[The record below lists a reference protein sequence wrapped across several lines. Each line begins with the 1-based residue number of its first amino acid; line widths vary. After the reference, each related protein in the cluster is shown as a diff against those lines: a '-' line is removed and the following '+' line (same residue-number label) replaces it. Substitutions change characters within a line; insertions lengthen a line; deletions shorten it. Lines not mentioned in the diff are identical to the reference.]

1 MAEDEAASIVP
12 SRQAAAGFNTG
23 KNAMILEWFDASEA
37 AKIGAELADQFAPL
51 DAKRAAMRGDQTASS
66 KRGDN
71 LDVILQ
77 RADREVRGLRLN
89 FYKKAKFANSFRWRL
104 IENGIDPSI
113 ADGVT
118 QQLVLHLSQDQSKSA
133 KSGDAAPRRADP
145 AKVQHLLEQGNGCL
159 TDGAWAEAVGHYEQ
173 LLELQPRHPEALA
186 QLGVALFGLGRYA
199 EAERCYRESLEINPM
214 SESTLCNLATVLQGD
229 PPEAEKYLRQ
239 ALKLNPKYADA
250 RSKLGMSL
258 AFAGRLREAKGAF
271 QKTLKVDPRHAE
283 ALLGLGQIA
292 RTEGRFTESESFI
305 NRALKVEP
313 KLPGAWAAMNSIRRM
328 TVADSDW
335 LKGAEEIAASGIS
348 LWQEA
353 ELRFAIG
360 KYCDDVEDFERA
372 FENYRRANELLK
384 KVAQK
389 YDRQTQSRFADD
401 MIRSH
406 PREALTRAADGGSTS
421 MKPVFVLGM
430 PRSGTSLVE
439 QIIAS
444 HPSASGAGELQFW
457 LDAGRANRAELQQG
471 ILADAAR
478 KKLAEDYLRVLAL
491 HGPDAL
497 RVVDKATFNCDYIGL
512 LHSVFPKARIIYMR
526 RDPID
531 TCLSVY
537 FQNFSPTMTF
547 SMDLT
552 ALADYYRVHQRLM
565 KHWLA
570 ALPAGTILE
579 VPYEELVADQV
590 AWTHRILDFLEL
602 EWDDRC
608 LSFDKTERSVNT
620 ASAWQVRQKI
630 YSRSVRRWR
639 HYERFIGPLKG
650 LRD

>member
-1 MAEDEAASIVP
+1 
-12 SRQAAAGFNTG
+12 
-23 KNAMILEWFDASEA
+23 MIREWFDASEA

-51 DAKRAAMRGDQTASS
+51 HAAHTGMHGNQSESRKQGDDL
-66 KRGDN
+66 R
-71 LDVILQ
+71 VILQ

-89 FYKKAKFANSFRWRL
+89 FYKKAKFANSFKWRL
-104 IENGIDPSI
+104 IENGIEPSV

-118 QQLVLHLSQDQSKSA
+118 QSLILHLSQDQSE
-133 KSGDAAPRRADP
+133 AAQSSDSTSRQADP
-145 AKVQHLLEQGNGCL
+145 AKIQDLLKHGNGCL
-159 TDGAWAEAVGHYEQ
+159 AQGAWAEAAVHFEQ
-173 LLELQPRHPEALA
+173 LLEVQPDNPEALA
-186 QLGVALFGLGRYA
+186 QLGLALFGLGRYE
-199 EAERCYRESLEINPM
+199 EAERCYRQSLEINPM
-214 SESTLCNLATVLQGD
+214 SASTLCNLATVLQAD

-250 RSKLGMSL
+250 RSKLGLSL

-271 QKTLKVDPRHAE
+271 QKALKVDPRHAE
-283 ALLGLGQIA
+283 SLLGLGQIA
-292 RTEGRFTESESFI
+292 RTEGHFTEAESFI
-305 NRALKVEP
+305 KRALKVEP
-313 KLPGAWAAMNSIRRM
+313 KLPGAWAAMNGIRRM
-328 TVADSDW
+328 TSADSDW
-335 LKGAEEIAASGIS
+335 LRGAEEIAASGIS

-372 FENYRRANELLK
+372 FQNYRRANELLK

-389 YDRQTQSRFADD
+389 YDRQAQSRFADA
-401 MIRSH
+401 IIGSH
-406 PREALTRAADGGSTS
+406 SREALARAAEGASAS

-444 HPSASGAGELQFW
+444 HPSARGAGELPFW
-457 LDAGRANRAELQQG
+457 LDAGRANDVELRQG
-471 ILADAAR
+471 VLGEPVR
-478 KKLAEDYLRVLAL
+478 KKLAEDYLGVLAL
-491 HGPDAL
+491 HGADAS
-497 RVVDKATFNCDYIGL
+497 RVVDKSNFNCDYIGL
-512 LHSVFPKARIIYMR
+512 LHSVFPKARIIYVR

-537 FQNFSPTMTF
+537 FQNFSPTMRF
-547 SMDLT
+547 SMDLSD
-552 ALADYYRVHQRLM
+552 LAHYYRQHEHLM
-565 KHWLA
+565 KHWITV
-570 ALPAGTILE
+570 LPAGTLLE

-630 YSRSVRRWR
+630 YSRSVQRWR

-650 LRD
+650 LRA

>member
-1 MAEDEAASIVP
+1 
-12 SRQAAAGFNTG
+12 
-23 KNAMILEWFDASEA
+23 MILEWFDASEA
-37 AKIGAELADQFAPL
+37 AKIGAELADQFAPQYVT
-51 DAKRAAMRGDQTASS
+51 RAGKHADQSAPSKQGDE
-66 KRGDN
+66 
-71 LDVILQ
+71 LHVILQ

-89 FYKKAKFANSFRWRL
+89 FYKKAKFANSFKWRL
-104 IENGIDPSI
+104 IENGIEPSI
-113 ADGVT
+113 ADGLT
-118 QQLVLHLSQDQSKSA
+118 QSLILHLARDQTEGA
-133 KSGDAAPRRADP
+133 KGSDPAPRRIDR
-145 AKVQHLLEQGNGCL
+145 AKIQQLLDQGYKCL
-159 TDGAWAEAVGHYEQ
+159 SQGAFAQAAVHYEE
-173 LLELQPRHPEALA
+173 LLELQPQNPEALA
-186 QLGVALFGLGRYA
+186 QLGVALFGLGRYQ
-199 EAERCYRESLEINPM
+199 EAERCYRQSLEINPM
-214 SESTLCNLATVLQGD
+214 SASTLCNLATVLQSD
-229 PPEAEKYLRQ
+229 PPEAEKYLRR

-250 RSKLGMSL
+250 RSKLGLSL
-258 AFAGRLREAKGAF
+258 TFAGSLREAKAAF
-271 QKTLKVDPRHAE
+271 QKALKIDSRHAE

-292 RTEGRFTESESFI
+292 RTEGHFAEAESFI
-305 NRALKVEP
+305 KRALKIEP
-313 KLPGAWAAMNSIRRM
+313 KLANAWAAMNGLRRM
-328 TVADSDW
+328 TIADSDW
-335 LKGAEEIAASGIS
+335 LKGAEEIASSGVS

-360 KYCDDVEDFERA
+360 KYCDDIEDFERA
-372 FENYRRANELLK
+372 FQNYKRANELLK

-389 YDRQTQSRFADD
+389 YDRQTQARFADG

-406 PREALTRAADGGSTS
+406 SREALARAADGGSAS

-444 HPSASGAGELQFW
+444 HPSARGAGELQFW
-457 LDAGRANRAELQQG
+457 LDTGRANRAELQQG
-471 ILADAAR
+471 ILGDPVR
-478 KKLAEDYLRVLAL
+478 KKLAEDYLGILAL

-531 TCLSVY
+531 TCLSCY
-537 FQNFSPTMTF
+537 FQNFSASMSF

-552 ALADYYRVHQRLM
+552 DLADYYRVHQRLM
-565 KHWLA
+565 KHWLT

-602 EWDDRC
+602 GWDDRC
-608 LSFDKTERSVNT
+608 LSFDKTERAVNT

-630 YSRSVRRWR
+630 YSRSVQRWR
-639 HYERFIGPLKG
+639 HYEKFIGPLKG
-650 LRD
+650 LRA

>member
-1 MAEDEAASIVP
+1 ML
-12 SRQAAAGFNTG
+12 
-23 KNAMILEWFDASEA
+23 LEWFNASEA

-51 DAKRAAMRGDQTASS
+51 DATRAGIHGNQSASS
-66 KRGDN
+66 KRGDDLN
-71 LDVILQ
+71 VILQ

-89 FYKKAKFANSFRWRL
+89 FYKKAKFANSFKWRL
-104 IENGIDPSI
+104 IENGIERSI
-113 ADGVT
+113 ADGLT
-118 QQLVLHLSQDQSKSA
+118 QSLILHLSQDQHKGTSN
-133 KSGDAAPRRADP
+133 DP
-145 AKVQHLLEQGNGCL
+145 ASRRLDRAKIQQLLDQGYKCL
-159 TDGAWAEAVGHYEQ
+159 SQAAFSQAAVHYEQ
-173 LLELQPRHPEALA
+173 LLELQPQNPEALA
-186 QLGVALFGLGRYA
+186 QLGVALFSLGRYE

-214 SESTLCNLATVLQGD
+214 SASTLCNLATVLQSD

-250 RSKLGMSL
+250 RSKLGLSL
-258 AFAGRLREAKGAF
+258 AFAGRVRDAKTAF
-271 QKTLKVDPRHAE
+271 QKALKVDPRHAE
-283 ALLGLGQIA
+283 ALLGLGQLA
-292 RTEGRFTESESFI
+292 RTEGRFAEAESFI
-305 NRALKVEP
+305 KRALNVQP
-313 KLPGAWAAMNSIRRM
+313 KLAGAWAAMSSIRRM
-328 TVADSDW
+328 TSADSNW

-360 KYCDDVEDFERA
+360 KYCDDVEDYERA

-389 YDRQTQSRFADD
+389 FDRQTQSRFADD

-406 PREALTRAADGGSTS
+406 TRKALAGAAASGSAS

-430 PRSGTSLVE
+430 PRSGTSLAE

-444 HPSASGAGELQFW
+444 HRSARGAGELQFW
-457 LDAGRANRAELQQG
+457 LDTVRSNRAELQQG
-471 ILADAAR
+471 ILDEPVR
-478 KKLAEDYLRVLAL
+478 KKLAEDYLRILAA
-491 HGPDAL
+491 HGADAL
-497 RVVDKATFNCDYIGL
+497 RVVDKATFNCDYTGL

-531 TCLSVY
+531 TCLSCY
-537 FQNFSPTMTF
+537 FQNFSATMHF

-552 ALADYYRVHQRLM
+552 DLADYYRVHQRLM
-565 KHWLA
+565 KHWLT
-570 ALPAGTILE
+570 ALPAGTVLE
-579 VPYEELVADQV
+579 VPYEDLVADQV
-590 AWTHRILDFLEL
+590 VWTRRILDFLEL

-608 LSFDKTERSVNT
+608 LSFDKTERAVNT

-630 YSRSVRRWR
+630 YSRSVERWR

-650 LRD
+650 LRA

>member
-1 MAEDEAASIVP
+1 
-12 SRQAAAGFNTG
+12 
-23 KNAMILEWFDASEA
+23 MILEWFDASEA
-37 AKIGAELADQFAPL
+37 GKIGAELADQFAPL
-51 DAKRAAMRGDQTASS
+51 HAARARMHESAST
-66 KRGDN
+66 KQGND
-71 LDVILQ
+71 LLVILQ
-77 RADREVRGLRLN
+77 RADREVRALRLN
-89 FYKKAKFANSFRWRL
+89 FYKKAKFANSFKWRL
-104 IENGIDPSI
+104 IENGIEPSI
-113 ADGVT
+113 ADSVT
-118 QQLVLHLSQDQSKSA
+118 QSLILHLSQDQPKAANSDDSA
-133 KSGDAAPRRADP
+133 PGRSDR
-145 AKVQHLLEQGNGCL
+145 AKVQHLLAQGNGCL
-159 TDGAWAEAVGHYEQ
+159 TKGTWAEAMVHYEQ

-186 QLGVALFGLGRYA
+186 QLGLALFSLGRYE
-199 EAERCYRESLEINPM
+199 EAERYYRESLEINPM
-214 SESTLCNLATVLQGD
+214 SASTLCNLATVVQSD
-229 PPEAEKYLRQ
+229 PPEAEKYLRR

-258 AFAGRLREAKGAF
+258 AFAGRLREAKAAF
-271 QKTLKVDPRHAE
+271 QKTVKVDPRHAE

-292 RTEGRFTESESFI
+292 RTEGRFAESESFI
-305 NRALKVEP
+305 KRALKVEP

-328 TVADSDW
+328 TIADSDW
-335 LKGAEEIAASGIS
+335 LKGAEEIAGSGIS

-389 YDRQTQSRFADD
+389 YDRQAQSKFADA

-406 PREALTRAADGGSTS
+406 SRETLPPVADGGSAS
-421 MKPVFVLGM
+421 KKPVFVLGM

-444 HPSASGAGELQFW
+444 HPSAKGAGELQFW
-457 LDAGRANRAELQQG
+457 LDTGRAYAAELQKG
-471 ILADAAR
+471 ILDQSVR
-478 KKLAEDYLRVLAL
+478 KKLAEDYLGLLAL
-491 HGPDAL
+491 HGPDARL
-497 RVVDKATFNCDYIGL
+497 VVDKATFNCDYIGL

-531 TCLSVY
+531 TCLSIY
-537 FQNFSPTMTF
+537 FQNFSATMRF
-547 SMDLT
+547 SMDLGD
-552 ALADYYRVHQRLM
+552 LADYYRVHQRLM
-565 KHWLA
+565 NHWLTV
-570 ALPAGTILE
+570 LPAGTVLE

-602 EWDDRC
+602 EWDDHC

-620 ASAWQVRQKI
+620 NSAWQVRQKI
-630 YSRSVRRWR
+630 YSRSVQRWR

-650 LRD
+650 LRA

>member
-1 MAEDEAASIVP
+1 VEEVEATSTVS
-12 SRQAAAGFNTG
+12 SRHSEAGSNTG
-23 KNAMILEWFDASEA
+23 KNAMKWFDASEA
-37 AKIGAELADQFAPL
+37 SKIGAELADQFAP
-51 DAKRAAMRGDQTASS
+51 QTATRSGTHGNPSASS
-66 KRGDN
+66 KQDDDLHR
-71 LDVILQ
+71 ILQ
-77 RADREVRGLRLN
+77 RADREVRGLQLN
-89 FYKKAKFANSFRWRL
+89 FYKKAKFANSFKWRL
-104 IENGIDPSI
+104 IENGIEPSI

-118 QQLVLHLSQDQSKSA
+118 QSLILHLSQDQLKAA
-133 KSGDAAPRRADP
+133 KSGDSAPGRVDAA
-145 AKVQHLLEQGNGCL
+145 KMQQLLEQGNGCL
-159 TDGAWAEAVGHYEQ
+159 TKGIWAQAAVHYEQ

-186 QLGVALFGLGRYA
+186 QLGLALFRLGRYE

-214 SESTLCNLATVLQGD
+214 SPSTLCNLATVLQSD

-239 ALKLNPKYADA
+239 ALKLNPKYVDA
-250 RSKLGMSL
+250 RSKLGLSL
-258 AFAGRLREAKGAF
+258 AFEGRLREAKGAF
-271 QKTLKVDPRHAE
+271 QKVLKADPRHAE

-292 RTEGRFTESESFI
+292 RTEGHFAESESFI
-305 NRALKVEP
+305 KRALKVEP
-313 KLPGAWAAMNSIRRM
+313 KLPGAWAAMNSIRRV
-328 TVADSDW
+328 TIADSNW
-335 LKGAEEIAASGIS
+335 LKEAEEIAASGIS
-348 LWQEA
+348 VWQEA

-372 FENYRRANELLK
+372 FQNYRRANELLK
-384 KVAQK
+384 TVALK
-389 YDRQTQSRFADD
+389 YDRQAQSTFADD
-401 MIRSH
+401 LIRSH
-406 PREALTRAADGGSTS
+406 SREALARAIDGGSAS

-444 HPSASGAGELQFW
+444 HPAARGAGELQFW
-457 LDAGRANRAELQQG
+457 LDAGRVNDRALRQG
-471 ILADAAR
+471 VLGEPVR
-478 KKLAEDYLRVLAL
+478 KKLAEDYLGVLAL

-531 TCLSVY
+531 TCLSCY
-537 FQNFSPTMTF
+537 FQNFSTTMRF
-547 SMDLT
+547 SMDLSD
-552 ALADYYRVHQRLM
+552 LAHYYRHHERLM
-565 KHWLA
+565 KHWTT
-570 ALPAGTILE
+570 ALPAGTLLE
-579 VPYEELVADQV
+579 VPYEGLVADQA

-630 YSRSVRRWR
+630 YGRSVERWR

-650 LRD
+650 LSA

>member
-1 MAEDEAASIVP
+1 
-12 SRQAAAGFNTG
+12 
-23 KNAMILEWFDASEA
+23 MILEWFDASEA

-51 DAKRAAMRGDQTASS
+51 HATRAGMHGNQSASS
-66 KRGDN
+66 KQGDD
-71 LDVILQ
+71 LHVILQ
-77 RADREVRGLRLN
+77 RADREIRGLRLN
-89 FYKKAKFANSFRWRL
+89 FYKRAKFANSFKWRL
-104 IENGIDPSI
+104 IENGIEPSI

-118 QQLVLHLSQDQSKSA
+118 QSLILHLSQDQPKAATSSD
-133 KSGDAAPRRADP
+133 SAPRRVDP
-145 AKVQHLLEQGNGCL
+145 AKMRHLLEQGNGCL
-159 TDGAWAEAVGHYEQ
+159 ATGAWAQAAVHYEQ
-173 LLELQPRHPEALA
+173 LLELQPHNPEALA
-186 QLGVALFGLGRYA
+186 QLGLALFRLGRYE

-214 SESTLCNLATVLQGD
+214 SASTLCNLAMVLQSD
-229 PPEAEKYLRQ
+229 PPEAEKYLRR

-250 RSKLGMSL
+250 RSKLGLSL

-271 QKTLKVDPRHAE
+271 QKVLKVDPRHAE

-292 RTEGRFTESESFI
+292 RTEGRFAESESFI
-305 NRALKVEP
+305 KRALKVEP
-313 KLPGAWAAMNSIRRM
+313 KLPGAWAAMIRLRRM
-328 TVADSDW
+328 TIADSDW

-360 KYCDDVEDFERA
+360 KHCDDVEDFERA
-372 FENYRRANELLK
+372 FQNCKRANELLK

-389 YDRQTQSRFADD
+389 YDREAQSRFADS

-406 PREALTRAADGGSTS
+406 SREALARAADGGSAS

-444 HPSASGAGELQFW
+444 HPSARGAGELQFW
-457 LDAGRANRAELQQG
+457 LDTGRANGVELQQG
-471 ILADAAR
+471 ILGDPVR
-478 KKLAEDYLRVLAL
+478 KKLAEDYLGILAL
-491 HGPDAL
+491 EGPDAL

-537 FQNFSPTMTF
+537 FQNFSASMRF

-552 ALADYYRVHQRLM
+552 DLADYYRVHQRLM
-565 KHWLA
+565 KHWLT
-570 ALPAGTILE
+570 ALPAGTVLE

-630 YSRSVRRWR
+630 YSRSVQRWR

-650 LRD
+650 LRA